1 MAGKKNTKGGKRPN
15 AGRKAGGSNKWEQLE
30 MAHKLDI
37 VEGWARDGATDKE
50 MMEALGISNQTFY
63 NWKRLHPEF
72 AEALRK
78 GKEIIDRQVE
88 TALFKRATGYQYD
101 EVTRQLAE
109 KYNPETGETEEMLIE
124 VKRVT
129 KEVPADTTAAIFWLK
144 NRKPEQWKDKKQ
156 IDANLTHNNLDYM
169 SDEELEAEINRL
181 DGNE

>member
-72 AEALRK
+72 AEAIRK

-88 TALFKRATGYQYD
+88 TALFKRANGFRFT
-101 EVTRQLAE
+101 EVTEERQ
-109 KYNPETGETEEMLIE
+109 YNERTGEYELIE

-129 KEVPADTTAAIFWLK
+129 KEVPPDATSAIFWLK
-144 NRKPEQWKDKKQ
+144 NRKPKEWRDKQ
-156 IDANLTHNNLDYM
+156 EIEHSGEMAITFVDD
-169 SDEELEAEINRL
+169 LE
-181 DGNE
+181 